1 LEAIYLRDLRHAI
14 RVANM
19 SKRLADF
26 LSLSEE
32 EKNELYIACLF
43 HDVGKSFLSQD
54 ILNKSGNLTA
64 EERKH
69 VETHPILSFKEVINI
84 GYSEKVARDILY
96 HHENFDGSGYPY
108 GRKGQSIP
116 LGARI
121 IRITDT
127 FDALTSDRSYRKA
140 MKAETTF
147 EIMEKQTELYDPEL
161 YNLFCLLYTKNEF
174 LIASRIRF

>member
-1 LEAIYLRDLRHAI
+1 MEAIYLRDLRHAI

-26 LSLSEE
+26 LNLSEE

-54 ILNKSGNLTA
+54 ILNKSGNLIA
-64 EERKH
+64 EEKKH

-84 GYSEKVARDILY
+84 GYSEKVAEDILY

-108 GRKGQSIP
+108 GLKGQSIP

-127 FDALTSDRSYRKA
+127 FDALTSDRPYRRA
-140 MKAETTF
+140 MKADTAF
-147 EIMEKQTELYDPEL
+147 EIMERQKELYDPEL
-161 YNLFCLLYTKNEF
+161 YKLFCLLYTKNKLLF
-174 LIASRIRF
+174 

>member
-1 LEAIYLRDLRHAI
+1 MEAIYLRDLRHAI

-26 LSLSEE
+26 LLSEE

-54 ILNKSGNLTA
+54 ILNKSGNLTV

-84 GYSEKVARDILY
+84 GYPEKVAEDILY

-108 GRKGQSIP
+108 GRTGLSIP
-116 LGARI
+116 LGARM

-127 FDALTSDRSYRKA
+127 FDALTSDRPYRNA
-140 MKAETTF
+140 MKAETAF
-147 EIMEKQTELYDPEL
+147 KVMEKQKELYDLDL
-161 YNLFCLLYTKNEF
+161 YELFCLLYTKKNF
-174 LIASRIRF
+174 